1 MESSDL
7 IGIGRLGGSD
17 PDGFHRVL
25 VKPRFRAFFEDVTN
39 VFLIFNSDRV
49 FYVTIC
55 ERKVEDQKV
64 LVRFAEDGVEAERR
78 LHKETIV
85 AIDPVDLAEDDG
97 LDYLLGYKVIFAE
110 QDLGEVRDY
119 FHNNA
124 QYVLEIELPDGSE
137 LLVPFVERYV
147 HAVLDDPKVI
157 VLENVQDLIDLALD
171 SNQ

>member
-25 VKPRFRAFFEDVTN
+25 VKPRFRAFFEDVTS
-39 VFLIFNSDRV
+39 VFLIFNSHRV

-55 ERKVEDQKV
+55 ERKVKDQKI
-64 LVRFAEDGVEAERR
+64 LVRFAEDGIEAERR

-85 AIDPVDLAEDDG
+85 AIDPVDMEEDET

-110 QDLGEVRDY
+110 QDLGEVRNY

-124 QYVLEIELPDGSE
+124 QYVLEIEMPDGSE
-137 LLVPFVERYV
+137 LLVPFVDHYV
-147 HAVLDDPKVI
+147 QAVLEDPGVI
-157 VLENVQDLIDLALD
+157 ALENVQDLIDLALTPTK
-171 SNQ
+171 

>member
-25 VKPRFRAFFEDVTN
+25 VKPRFRAVFEDVKS

-55 ERKVEDQKV
+55 ERKVKDQKI
-64 LVRFAEDGVEAERR
+64 LVRFAEDGIEAERR

-85 AIDPVDLAEDDG
+85 AIDPVDLEDDDT
-97 LDYLLGYKVIFAE
+97 LDYLLGYRVIFKE

-124 QYVLEIELPDGSE
+124 QYVLEIEMPDGSE
-137 LLVPFVERYV
+137 LLVPFVDRYV
-147 HAVLDDPKVI
+147 QAELDDPKVI
-157 VLENVQDLIDLALD
+157 VLQNVQDLIDLALAP
-171 SNQ
+171 SK